1 MSEVSP
7 ESQFRNFSSAG
18 SEPQP
23 GTLPAAG
30 FVWEALIQIGQVSF
44 RGRPAKIS
52 GQSDAQKVSD
62 CAGSGLIRPVWKP

>member
-7 ESQFRNFSSAG
+7 E
-18 SEPQP
+18 PQL
-23 GTLPAAG
+23 GNLPAAG
-30 FVWEALIQIGQVSF
+30 FAWEALIRIGQVSF